1 MNNDRFH
8 NYSAGV
14 RDLVLAFESQKIKGE
29 RYFDVEQL
37 DIIANFYLDTADAK
51 GLSQVVSQGESL
63 FPASSEIKLH
73 RSHLLSLQGEYDK
86 SLAIL
91 KEIEAAE
98 PNNTDVSYSL
108 GMHYSITDNPKMAID
123 YYLRAATDGYE
134 LDLIYGNV
142 ADEYYKIH
150 NIEESIRYYKLSIEK
165 NPEEDRSLYNLA
177 CTYDEQGRNEESEA
191 FFVQHVTEHPYS
203 KGGWYC
209 LGCVYG
215 WLSLYEKAAD
225 AYEYV
230 LAIDKTLFNAYLGL
244 SECYRKLGNLGRAAQ
259 ALHDSLD
266 YADDRAYVFY
276 SLGHLYLE
284 NHNFATASV
293 YLHDSVKED
302 PTFALAWNELGR
314 CCACSGCMDEA
325 AGYFRRA
332 IDLDPDSDENWINLA
347 DLYLYIER
355 FEEACSLLESSRLE
369 AVSRFEFDSRLLYC
383 YFKLGR
389 RNRLFS
395 LLQDDAKDFGP
406 LYHSLLTLYPEM
418 QNDVELV
425 NTIEQIGK

>member
-8 NYSAGV
+8 NYGAEV
-14 RDLVLAFESQKIKGE
+14 RELVKAFESQRMKGE

-37 DIIANFYLDTADAK
+37 DIIANFYLDLGDVT
-51 GLSQVVSQGESL
+51 GLSEAVKQGESL
-63 FPASSEIKLH
+63 FPSSSEIKLH

-91 KEIEAAE
+91 KELEAAE
-98 PNNTDVSYSL
+98 PANTDVSYSL
-108 GMHYSITDNPKMAID
+108 GMHYSIIDNPKKSIE

-134 LDLIYGNV
+134 LDLIYGNI
-142 ADEYYKIH
+142 ADEYYKLH
-150 NIEESIRYYKLSIEK
+150 NVEESIRYYKLSIEK

-191 FFVQHVTEHPYS
+191 YFVQHVTEHPYS

-209 LGCVYG
+209 LACVYS
-215 WLSLYEKAAD
+215 WLSLFEKAAD
-225 AYEYV
+225 AYEYA

-244 SECYRKLGNLGRAAQ
+244 SECYRQLNDIGRAAQ
-259 ALHDSLD
+259 ALHDSLE

-276 SLGHLYLE
+276 SLGHLYFQK
-284 NHNFATASV
+284 NNFATASV
-293 YLHDSVKED
+293 YLHDAVKED
-302 PTFALAWNELGR
+302 PAFSMAWNELGR
-314 CCACSGCMDEA
+314 CCACMGCLDEA

-332 IDLDPDSDENWINLA
+332 IDLDPDIDEHWISLA
-347 DLYLYIER
+347 ELYLYAAR
-355 FEEACSLLESSRLE
+355 YEEACALLESSRID
-369 AVSRFEFDSRLLYC
+369 ANSRFEFDSRLLYC

-406 LYHSLLTLYPEM
+406 LYHSLLSAYPEM
-418 QNDVELV
+418 QNDPELV
-425 NTIEQIGK
+425 SAIEQIGK